1 VKIKEILMKKLIV
14 GLVFVMIL
22 AVTMAGCAKSSSV
35 PSPGKT
41 YTSYP
46 MTTTTIAS
54 RANGS
59 TPKFY
64 DPNTGQYF
72 DTAQQLD
79 SYQAAYKVDRD
90 GTGVIPTPAPQV
102 SWSSES
108 GAGSSVISGSDEYYT
123 DRMVVRTGEIS
134 IVVKDI
140 AGALDSISKLAV
152 EYGGYVV
159 SSQKWKEGERN
170 NGNISFRV
178 LAENYDK
185 AVSALRNLSL
195 DVINETTHSQD
206 VTQEYSDLG
215 ASLKN
220 LEATETQLLKIMENA
235 TKTEDILS
243 IQRELTNVRGQVEQ
257 TKGRMLYLERT
268 SSTSL
273 INVQLS
279 EALLSLKFSADK
291 VRADIDENIRFTAE
305 INGGF
310 EPYNFLWDFGDG
322 NTSIDRSPVHAYKDS
337 GTYSVSV
344 TVTDDKGYT
353 NSSRRG
359 EYITVT
365 GNWNPGSV
373 AKSAWNGLSAFG
385 RGFINV
391 VIWLGIFSPIWIV
404 IGGVIWFIV
413 WKSRRKK
420 S

>member
-1 VKIKEILMKKLIV
+1 MKKLIA
-14 GLVFVMIL
+14 GLVFVIIL
-22 AVTMAGCAKSSSV
+22 TVTLAGCSKSSTIT
-35 PSPGKT
+35 SPDRSSANYPRT
-41 YTSYP
+41 TTSY
-46 MTTTTIAS
+46 AS
-54 RANGS
+54 VAGGGG
-59 TPKFY
+59 PKYY
-64 DPNTGQYF
+64 DPNSGQYF
-72 DTAQQLD
+72 DTAKQLD
-79 SYQAAYKVDRD
+79 DYQAAYKV
-90 GTGVIPTPAPQV
+90 GSYPTPAPQV

-108 GAGSSVISGSDEYYT
+108 GASSSVNYGSNDSYST
-123 DRMVVRTGEIS
+123 DRMVVRTGDIS

-140 AGALDSISKLAV
+140 GTALDSISRIAV

-185 AVSALRNLSL
+185 AIADLRSMSL

-215 ASLKN
+215 SSLKN
-220 LEATETQLLKIMENA
+220 FEATENQLLKIMENA

-243 IQRELTNVRGQVEQ
+243 IQRELTDIRGQIEQ

-268 SSTSL
+268 SATSL

-279 EALLSLKFSADK
+279 EALLTLKFSADK
-291 VRADIDENIRFTAE
+291 VRSDIDENIRFSAE

-322 NTSIDRSPVHAYKDS
+322 NTSIERSPLHAYKNS

-344 TVTDDKGYT
+344 TVTDDKGYA
-353 NSSRRG
+353 NSSRRS
-359 EYITVT
+359 EYITIT
-365 GNWNPGSV
+365 GNWNPGNV
-373 AKSAWNGLSAFG
+373 ARSAWNGLAAFG
-385 RGFINV
+385 RGFVNV
-391 VIWLGIFSPIWIV
+391 LIWLGILSPIWIV
-404 IGGVIWFIV
+404 VGGVIWLIV
-413 WKSRRKK
+413 WKSRRKR